1 MNVLSHYW
9 KEMSSIEIIND
20 LWFGKDISN
29 KATLLDKITL
39 DLIFCSANDIDNF
52 IAERNSNNTGI
63 SLGDLHMFKRFKIC
77 TVTIKESLT
86 NLLMHIKENSIIID
100 QFNFCGSKQDEL
112 QDLLDPSYFKNG
124 LQILQYEF

>member
-1 MNVLSHYW
+1 
-9 KEMSSIEIIND
+9 MSSIEIIND
-20 LWFGKDISN
+20 LWFDKDISN

-39 DLIFCSANDIDNF
+39 DLIFCSANDIKNF
-52 IAERNSNNTGI
+52 IAERNNNKARI
-63 SLGDLHMFKRFKIC
+63 SLGDLHMFKRIKAC
-77 TVTIKESLT
+77 TITIKESITDLLT
-86 NLLMHIKENSIIID
+86 HIKENSIIID